1 LKNLA
6 LVGFGHLVGAQSQG
20 EPLRVGH
27 WSDSL
32 GIDFLHSAD
41 QLEYPVQLGLDRPR
55 FGLAYADPGERGDVE
70 DLF

>member
-1 LKNLA
+1 
-6 LVGFGHLVGAQSQG
+6 
-20 EPLRVGH
+20 VGH

-41 QLEYPVQLGLDRPR
+41 QLEYPVQLGLDRPG